1 MINFESSRH
10 FPINNP
16 TTREINKKT
25 AMMSAMDLDAPVSIA
40 PQARDQHNNAT

>member
-1 MINFESSRH
+1 LNQDIFLSTT
-10 FPINNP
+10 NP

-25 AMMSAMDLDAPVSIA
+25 ATMSAMDLDAPVPIA